1 MPPIRSRLRE
11 MRLEQGLTQQAL
23 AHRAGL
29 TRQTVGAVE
38 AGDYGPSLEVAL
50 RLARALD
57 RTVDDIFSLPY
68 DGTPDVALLSHAG
81 VTRVLSAVVGERE
94 VLRSVEHLGAYRWPA
109 AAADG
114 LADVDGEGRLT
125 VQRFAQARRD
135 TLFLTGCDPALGL
148 LADHL
153 QGRGLRA
160 FWFSA
165 GSGAAQAQ
173 LAAQRTHLAAVHWTQ
188 GEEPPR
194 PPGGTERLVL
204 SSWQMGFVM
213 RRSASGFG
221 GPADLGLRGLRIVN
235 REVGAGAR
243 RLLDRLLA
251 ETGILPADVDGYARE
266 LPGHWEVAD
275 AVAQGA
281 ADVGIASGA
290 AAAAF
295 SLAFLPLSVETCEIW
310 WRAEALPADAAQRL
324 GDTLASAA
332 FRRDLDA
339 FGPFDTSQTG
349 LRPERISAAGDSW
362 R

>member
-1 MPPIRSRLRE
+1 MSPIRSRLRD
-11 MRLEQGLTQQAL
+11 MRLELGLTQQAL

-29 TRQTVGAVE
+29 TRQTIGAIE

-57 RTVDDIFSLPY
+57 RPVDDIFALPP
-68 DGTPDVALLSHAG
+68 DDAPDVALLSCTG
-81 VTRVLSAVVGERE
+81 PTRVLSAVIGEHE
-94 VLRSVEHLGAYRWPA
+94 VLRGIAQLGAYRWPTA
-109 AAADG
+109 TADG
-114 LADVDGEGRLT
+114 LAEVDDAGRLT
-125 VQRFAQARRD
+125 VHRFAEARRD
-135 TLFLTGCDPALGL
+135 TLFLAGCDPALGL

-173 LAAQRTHLAAVHWTQ
+173 LSARRTHLAAVHWTH
-188 GEEPPR
+188 GEERPR
-194 PPGGTERLVL
+194 PPAGSDQLLL
-204 SSWQMGFVM
+204 SRWEMGFVM
-213 RRSASGFG
+213 RRGLSRFG
-221 GPADLGLRGLRIVN
+221 GPADLGMPGLRLVN
-235 REVGAGAR
+235 REEGSGAR

-251 ETGILPADVDGYARE
+251 EAGIRPTDVDGYGQE

-295 SLAFLPLSVETCEIW
+295 SLSFLPLSVETCELW
-310 WRAEALPADAAQRL
+310 WQREAVPADAVQRL

-349 LRPERISAAGDSW
+349 LRLGLDQRG
-362 R
+362 RG